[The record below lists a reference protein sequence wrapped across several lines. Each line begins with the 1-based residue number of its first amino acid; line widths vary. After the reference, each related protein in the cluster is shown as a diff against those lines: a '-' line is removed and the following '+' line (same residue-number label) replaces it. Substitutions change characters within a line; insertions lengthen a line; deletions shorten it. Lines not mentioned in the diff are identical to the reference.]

1 MNGVSYT
8 RKTDNNGNATLNINL
23 PPGEYIITAHNP
35 INNEKF
41 SNKIYVYD
49 FSNTTLK
56 SENKVFKENEEILIK
71 ANLTNRLNQVMPNEI
86 IILTTGNT
94 TYTTLTIKM
103 EKLTLIWI
111 YLKETTH

>member
-56 SENKVFKENEEILIK
+56 SENKVFKENEEVLIK
-71 ANLTNRLNQVMPNEI
+71 S
-86 IILTTGNT
+86 
-94 TYTTLTIKM
+94 
-103 EKLTLIWI
+103 
-111 YLKETTH
+111 